1 MTFNYEKGTVA
12 SYTANG
18 TQIRSGKFEIT
29 AWDKGNRFIPSIDG
43 SQAAWAIGSLHTD
56 AGSILFPFKINGGGE
71 KPTDFEI
78 MQLDGSHMKLI
89 YVAPGTGS
97 WSEATW
103 WAFKKK

>member
-56 AGSILFPFKINGGGE
+56 AGSILFPFKINGGGT
-71 KPTDFEI
+71 KVGKFEI
-78 MQLDGSHMKLI
+78 LQLSSTNMKLV
-89 YVAPGTGS
+89 YADDGTGG

-103 WAFKKK
+103 WAFKAK